1 MKMSSVITAFFR
13 PRTWKLGLKSLVLHP
28 MRSGLTVLGIF
39 FGVVSVIWLLAIGE
53 GISRE
58 AQARIEDLGA
68 ENIIVRSIKPPAE
81 SLSFSRTIDAFGV
94 TRCLQRKSKL
104 QASRWTIGWLHECL
118 CRSYSTVRR
127 SRTILIDG

>member
-1 MKMSSVITAFFR
+1 MKISSVIAAFFR

-68 ENIIVRSIKPPAE
+68 ENVIVRSVCLLYTSPSPRDQRG
-81 SLSFSRTIDAFGV
+81 SRMPSSA
-94 TRCLQRKSKL
+94 
-104 QASRWTIGWLHECL
+104 
-118 CRSYSTVRR
+118 
-127 SRTILIDG
+127 